1 MSPAD
6 RSLADG
12 LRRHRGYRC
21 GMAITF
27 KRFEAELELTYSGD
41 FMRCTTMRLMGKAQR
56 RRPHETGELRALP
69 ADGPTDNHDDLRGS
83 TVQ

>member
-21 GMAITF
+21 GMANTF
-27 KRFEAELELTYSGD
+27 KRFEAELELTCSGD

-56 RRPHETGELRALP
+56 RRSHEMSEP
-69 ADGPTDNHDDLRGS
+69 
-83 TVQ
+83 